1 MSLLLLELIYP
12 LKVYAFTLY
21 AFTLYA
27 FEGITSRGYRAFN
40 AAYIQVIYMNWRF
53 MLKIIAL
60 TRYISGAFKN
70 DS

>member
-1 MSLLLLELIYP
+1 MCHLLRVTSSTGINLS
-12 LKVYAFTLY
+12 FTLY
-21 AFTLYA
+21 AFTLYS
-27 FEGITSRGYRAFN
+27 FDGITSRGYRAFN